1 MRFPASSGK
10 LTGERIVSL
19 GERIVSLG
27 ELEKHT
33 HTGSLWVVI
42 DSKVYE

>member
-10 LTGERIVSL
+10 LT